1 MDNTIWTRSGT
12 DFHYLY
18 NSNKPFPHIV
28 LDNFL
33 PSKILQK
40 TYSEISDV
48 WPDENWVYDDFNP
61 NEQNKKEFW
70 PYHMHGEPPIVSISR
85 VQELK
90 DYCPTIGEVFNE
102 LTSTNF
108 LRFLSELTGIDGLLS
123 DPFFNGGGIHRTSN
137 GGHLNIHSDY
147 VFHGT
152 TKWYRRINLLLYLT
166 PNWQEEWGGNLELWE
181 TDMSSKAKDVLP
193 IQNRAIIFNTT
204 TKSFHGHPHPLQ
216 CPNDIY
222 RYSIALYYFTIEPPD
237 DLTEDELHTSAQW
250 KYI

>member
-33 PSKILQK
+33 PSEILEK
-40 TYSEISDV
+40 TYWEISNT
-48 WPDENWVYDDFNP
+48 WPHENWGCDGKISD
-61 NEQNKKEFW
+61 EQNKKEFW
-70 PYHMHGEPPIVSISR
+70 PYRLADEPPIASIDR
-85 VQELK
+85 AQQLK
-90 DYCPTIGEVFNE
+90 NYCPTIGEVLNE

-108 LRFLSELTGIDGLLS
+108 LRFLGELTGIDGLLS
-123 DPFFNGGGIHRTSN
+123 DPFFHGGGIHKTAT

-147 VFHGT
+147 VFHDT

-166 PNWQEEWGGNLELWE
+166 PNWQEEWGGNLELWD
-181 TDMSSKAKDVLP
+181 TDMSSKVRDVIP
-193 IQNRAIIFNTT
+193 VQNRAVIFNTT
-204 TKSFHGHPHPLQ
+204 TKSFHGHPQPLQ
-216 CPNDIY
+216 CPDDIY
-222 RYSIALYYFTIEPPD
+222 RYSIALYYFTVEPPD
-237 DLTEDELHTSAQW
+237 DLSEDELYTSAQW

>member
-28 LDNFL
+28 LDDFL
-33 PSKILQK
+33 PSETLEK
-40 TYSEISDV
+40 TYWELTNLWNKWGEDPFI
-48 WPDENWVYDDFNP
+48 PDR
-61 NEQNKKEFW
+61 QSKKKFW
-70 PYHMHGEPPIVSISR
+70 PWHNENNELPIVAIGR

-90 DYCPTIGEVFNE
+90 YKCPTIGKVFDE

-108 LRFLSELTGIDGLLS
+108 LRFLSELTGIRGLLS
-123 DPFFNGGGIHRTSN
+123 DPYFNGGGIHRISS

-147 VFHGT
+147 QLHDI

-166 PNWQEEWGGNLELWE
+166 PNWQEEWGGNLELWD
-181 TDMSSKAKDVLP
+181 TDMSSKVRDVIP
-193 IQNRAIIFNTT
+193 VQNRAVIFNTT
-204 TKSFHGHPHPLQ
+204 TKSFHGHPQPLQ
-216 CPNDIY
+216 CPDDIY
-222 RYSIALYYFTIEPPD
+222 RYSIALYYFTVERPD
-237 DLTEDELHTSAQW
+237 DLSEDELHTSAQW